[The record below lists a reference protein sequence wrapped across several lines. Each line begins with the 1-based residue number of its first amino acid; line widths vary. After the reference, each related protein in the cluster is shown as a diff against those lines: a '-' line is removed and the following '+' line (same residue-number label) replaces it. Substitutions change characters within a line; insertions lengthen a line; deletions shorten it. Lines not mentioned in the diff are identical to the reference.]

1 MVECSYMN
9 EVVVSSSPVAVTV
22 NLQFKHDFKTVE
34 LLTKRSFFLH
44 FRDSLENDEG
54 NKRDV

>member
-1 MVECSYMN
+1 MN
-9 EVVVSSSPVAVTV
+9 EVVVGSSPVAVTV

-44 FRDSLENDEG
+44 FRDSLKIDEG